1 MECVMLS
8 SHGGLCDAS
17 YDVVSNSPAQPDK
30 VIIDTD
36 PGIGTVPPPLFR
48 FAFSLNSMIHVYLRV
63 GCGLCSFCHWNRL
76 NVFHLCALF
85 RVVLFVKIAV
95 SYVVYPSP
103 GSFLDL
109 LAFIFSLFF
118 LLFFSAFDLVHWLAF
133 LMNGRAI

>member
-1 MECVMLS
+1 MLS

-17 YDVVSNSPAQPDK
+17 YDVVSNSPVQPDK

-63 GCGLCSFCHWNRL
+63 ECGLCSFCHWNRL

-85 RVVLFVKIAV
+85 RVVLFVQIAV

-118 LLFFSAFDLVHWLAF
+118 FTFFFCL
-133 LMNGRAI
+133 

>member
-1 MECVMLS
+1 MLS

-63 GCGLCSFCHWNRL
+63 ECGLCSFCHWNRL

-85 RVVLFVKIAV
+85 RVVLFLQIAV
-95 SYVVYPSP
+95 CYVVYPLP
-103 GSFLDL
+103 GPFLDL
-109 LAFIFSLFF
+109 WPLSSHFFFFFFCLGLGALVGFSYEWPG
-118 LLFFSAFDLVHWLAF
+118 H
-133 LMNGRAI
+133 MR